1 MLLNIILISTF
12 LIFSCSRPSLPLED
26 VELYHDVNE
35 GELSVKRIL
44 RNDSGYVRMTYPFNG
59 KDNKYFVLD
68 FNIATKT
75 PLNLLKVSLNG
86 IEVPH
91 EQLYSYFEQPLELK
105 GQEYILDF
113 DDSIDLSGFYI
124 YLNSD
129 LGEHLKLME
138 IAKNEGLKLE
148 VECVER
154 NSGVNRKL
162 SFNLNVNDAQQLFD
176 FIDLID
182 KSKTR

>member
-1 MLLNIILISTF
+1 M
-12 LIFSCSRPSLPLED
+12 
-26 VELYHDVNE
+26 
-35 GELSVKRIL
+35 
-44 RNDSGYVRMTYPFNG
+44 
-59 KDNKYFVLD
+59 
-68 FNIATKT
+68 
-75 PLNLLKVSLNG
+75 
-86 IEVPH
+86 EVPH